1 MVCEIEGL
9 VLNFRAWERVQAI
22 GLDAGAATGAGVWD
36 VLRGSSKGFYI
47 VGTGAM
53 R

>member
-22 GLDAGAATGAGVWD
+22 GLDAAGGNGGWA
-36 VLRGSSKGFYI
+36 LGCLER
-47 VGTGAM
+47 
-53 R
+53 